1 MQTSQVP
8 SASECRTPLSCCQ
21 GSWGFAL
28 PIRKYVMFGC
38 CPCRLVEFA
47 GHAAIPARGAE
58 FVVASGLLHRTTVPA
73 KHGPL
78 GSLFG
83 ESRECTRFPCP
94 RAVRP
99 CPIKPKV
106 WGLLQQ
112 GDAKR
117 GRLAGRHRSG
127 SGGRRRTYTRSIK
140 EHTAALATLVS
151 WSFGLFVSGVGLIY
165 RPGQPSVSLGVA
177 CVQNVRSPVPLSMS
191 SVYRLPS
198 TPPRQA
204 ARKTSPIRSC
214 SPLSSRPYEVGGSTT
229 IQC

>member
-1 MQTSQVP
+1 MPPCGIRWARRYPGPWRGIRGRLRVAAPHDRAGEARAARFLVWRITRVHAVP
-8 SASECRTPLSCCQ
+8 
-21 GSWGFAL
+21 
-28 PIRKYVMFGC
+28 
-38 CPCRLVEFA
+38 
-47 GHAAIPARGAE
+47 
-58 FVVASGLLHRTTVPA
+58 VPA
-73 KHGPL
+73 CRAPL
-78 GSLFG
+78 PHQAQGVG
-83 ESRECTRFPCP
+83 V
-94 RAVRP
+94 A
-99 CPIKPKV
+99 PI
-106 WGLLQQ
+106 QQ

-204 ARKTSPIRSC
+204 ARKTSPIRFC